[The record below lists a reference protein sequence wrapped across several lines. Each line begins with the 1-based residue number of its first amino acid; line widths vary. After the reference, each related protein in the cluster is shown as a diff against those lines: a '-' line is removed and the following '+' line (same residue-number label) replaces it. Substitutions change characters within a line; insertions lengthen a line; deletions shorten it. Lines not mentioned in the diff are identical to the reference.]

1 MLTCRNDVVYN
12 TVKSKTMGCNMEFK
26 EGFPLTHIV
35 HNETF
40 DETFTA
46 YRKQNG
52 VSWIGWIPE
61 LPEVKCEGDTVEIV
75 QKELHD
81 TLHQTLVAIEETWDE
96 QFEADVKAGRLE
108 PLIEKVNE
116 VVLKK
121 M

>member
-1 MLTCRNDVVYN
+1 M
-12 TVKSKTMGCNMEFK
+12 
-26 EGFPLTHIV
+26 FPGL
-35 HNETF
+35 
-40 DETFTA
+40 D
-46 YRKQNG
+46 G
-52 VSWIGWIPE
+52 IPE

-81 TLHQTLVAIEETWDE
+81 TLHQTLVVIEEAWDE